1 MRHVAPRLG
10 AGAVRL
16 LDASWRYVET
26 DREHFEQARAHG
38 PVAGAFL
45 HGHTFMLLAFM
56 SRRRTGRWLLMCSKS
71 LDGEAMARAE
81 ERLGLRHTTAAALSV
96 QSAIRRGA
104 EPTEELRRENVVEAL
119 YVRPEGTD
127 AVVLGTALP
136 AELIAERVMPSVS

>member
-1 MRHVAPRLG
+1 M
-10 AGAVRL
+10 AGALAAV
-16 LDASWRYVET
+16 
-26 DREHFEQARAHG
+26 
-38 PVAGAFL
+38 AFL
-45 HGHTFMLLAFM
+45 PTAIPLI
-56 SRRRTGRWLLMCSKS
+56 WQII
-71 LDGEAMARAE
+71 RAE